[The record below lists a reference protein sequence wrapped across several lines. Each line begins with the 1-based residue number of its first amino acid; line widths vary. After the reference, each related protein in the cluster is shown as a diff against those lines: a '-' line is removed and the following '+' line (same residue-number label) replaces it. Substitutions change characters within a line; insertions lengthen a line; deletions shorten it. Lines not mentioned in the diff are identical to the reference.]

1 MPRAKA
7 QRSKPATPKPN
18 TTDAHTFYGASIT
31 LDQVTNQWTTR
42 ARPDIELIARG
53 MSGTP
58 YAALNLI
65 ATVVAAQ
72 QLRLMRPTSGS
83 KMYAAKAVTGR
94 KVRYLR
100 GDAKYQPGRKAMIAA
115 SAADD
120 IEEVLDHPALDRIQN
135 PTPYLTYQQW
145 VWLIAFWQECTG
157 RAYAWMG
164 DTGEPI
170 LYPMG
175 PHYVNVVGSKTNLI
189 EKYRYGRD
197 STQPVDLA
205 VEDVIYFRER
215 QHPDNPI
222 GAISW
227 MHSIVKPSDMEN
239 AALAAEIKRWEN
251 GGFPGGLIET
261 DITDRNQLKQARLDF
276 EAAYRGVHQA
286 GRTMLMSK
294 GSKYVPNATK
304 PHELAY
310 KDGLELATA
319 RIWSAAGVPEPVWK
333 MNESNRASAVQG
345 DPAFMGYRILPILN
359 GIADKLTAD
368 FLSRYPG
375 TEGWWFVYDNPVA
388 EDVAAVVTHGRSM
401 IEVGA
406 MTPNELRALQGMEPG
421 GPELDVPRYMGQPLT
436 MPTDPEEVEDDPA
449 IDASGDGRPT
459 PDSGGT
465 ETADEQGEE
474 PGDDGAGAKA
484 AKGTETPARVVSWGG
499 TFDFGGKNDKG
510 TAGGSGEGG
519 EGFSKGTQ
527 GVPKESDGKHNRPLL
542 VDGTDGSIGSAK
554 ESPVKVEAHTLT
566 CACGRDHGK
575 KSVSEA
581 QGAFDRALRQWMDRA
596 VAEAAT
602 PGVDAFSA
610 ENLAELNRLVE
621 TGLQGIF
628 REGAQTAAADIG
640 DDAFNL
646 IDREAAAYARERA
659 AEMVTGVTET
669 LREQVRN
676 VIADGFIEG
685 DTLNELRDKL
695 EASGIAQNRTE
706 AIVRTET
713 SLATQGASLRV
724 YAAAGWEGKYWDTK
738 GGPCPLCEAIGA
750 QYGPDNVIP
759 INQPFYNAGDSVV
772 GTDGKVYTFVYPVMA
787 GLAHPNC
794 GCSAIEVEVMPEAE
808 A

>member
-1 MPRAKA
+1 MPR
-7 QRSKPATPKPN
+7 KPARKPKPD

-449 IDASGDGRPT
+449 IDASGNERPT

-465 ETADEQGEE
+465 ETTDEQGEE
-474 PGDDGAGAKA
+474 PGDDGAGEKA
-484 AKGTETPARVVSWGG
+484 AKGVETPARV
-499 TFDFGGKNDKG
+499 D
-510 TAGGSGEGG
+510 
-519 EGFSKGTQ
+519 
-527 GVPKESDGKHNRPLL
+527 
-542 VDGTDGSIGSAK
+542 
-554 ESPVKVEAHTLT
+554 AHTLT

-581 QGAFDRALRQWMDRA
+581 QSAFDRAMRQWMDRTI
-596 VAEAAT
+596 AEAGT
-602 PGVDAFSA
+602 QGVDAFSA
-610 ENLAELNRLVE
+610 ENIADLTRLVE
-621 TGLQGIF
+621 SNLNTIF

-713 SLATQGASLRV
+713 SLATQGAARRT
-724 YAAAGWEGKYWDTK
+724 YAAAGWQGKRWDVA
-738 GGPCPLCEAIGA
+738 GGPCPLCEAIA
-750 QYGPDNVIP
+750 LQYGDKVIP
-759 INQPFYNAGDSVV
+759 IEQPYYNAGDSVV
-772 GTDGKVYTFVYPVMA
+772 GTDGKVYTFSYPVMD
-787 GLAHPNC
+787 GMAHPAC
-794 GCSAIEVEVMPEAE
+794 RCSSIYEEEMTEATNDPVP
-808 A
+808 